1 MVGFLDLAVSAPRF
15 LQWHKKIRKPQEP
28 PGVCHKERY
37 PNLLRDCHNAY
48 PKGVRVTD
56 AEMELVNIE
65 RNGFHGEWNY
75 TIKPRSL

>member
-1 MVGFLDLAVSAPRF
+1 VNLIAATTTKAGLQVNCALDT
-15 LQWHKKIRKPQEP
+15 
-28 PGVCHKERY
+28 
-37 PNLLRDCHNAY
+37 NAY
-48 PKGVRVTD
+48 PKGIKVTD